1 MSYNLINPI
10 DGARRTQAGSVYQY
24 NATKTRW
31 EKVPTGVSSVLNA
44 TISINYHGYP
54 DAYKY
59 AGNVIVTVTWN
70 QPVSSFTTSNLPIKG
85 TTGYSFT
92 LLSSSNSST
101 FQFSLSNFTATTS
114 TNGIQFYI
122 PAGSVSAL
130 SDSTVVNNFPIFSPG
145 FVFNVSKPLALL
157 SMVYKTNIPVYSIIS
172 TTTGIA
178 YYFSTVW
185 PGPTTTNAI
194 RVKTDFKNPPTGT
207 VNVPTGATTSTFS
220 YIDINAVTIVGSG
233 SITIPSGDYTTFNGT
248 SAASRGTN
256 PRYIDFYYGSDPGAN
271 QIVSITVPAGRYT
284 DGSNS
289 IGIYNTDS
297 APMYFGLLTYAARVL
312 SSVVTKNVGDRTFT
326 IAVNFDHFTPL
337 LASLP
342 STATVTLSTGSSLS
356 NVQISTT
363 AQTGNQLIMQYTP
376 VFTTTDFTENITI
389 PVGWA
394 TFSGT
399 STNII
404 RDPPYAATPFTTRS
418 TVNAFTASF
427 GVIVSSPTITSTPAN
442 GATGVTAS
450 SVQLNFNKIVNSVGG
465 KYYQVTSGGSTVQ
478 GNTLIPSAVNTN
490 TTVIPLPAA
499 SLTTNTSYSVTIDAG
514 AYQDIYYNLS
524 VATTVT
530 FVTTSTAPVGQQII
544 LSSSTWT
551 VPAFVNR
558 ISVLAVSQG
567 AGGVCYSYNGQ
578 RGGTLAWRNCVVVNP
593 GDVLSAVI
601 GTNVRLGTAT
611 TSGYYLNVST
621 GVVPAN
627 VCGYGLGGSG
637 GGGVDFNCGGGG
649 GGAGGY
655 GGAGG
660 DGGGATGGSAASSY
674 GGGAGGR
681 GNYGMVNSFE
691 YNAGDGGGGV
701 GIYGLGSTGIGV
713 AGPGAGG
720 SGGATGGGK
729 SYSCPGAGG
738 AYGGGGGGPG
748 YCSCRGAR
756 KTGLGGPGVIRI
768 VYGKVNGAA
777 RQFPST
783 NIASATT

>member
-1 MSYNLINPI
+1 
-10 DGARRTQAGSVYQY
+10 VYQY

-31 EKVPTGVSSVLNA
+31 EKVSTVVSSILNA

-54 DAYKY
+54 DTYKY

-70 QPVSSFTTSNLPIKG
+70 QPVSSFTFSNLLVKSS
-85 TTGYSFT
+85 TGYSFT
-92 LLSSSNSST
+92 VLSSSNSST
-101 FQFSLSNFTATTS
+101 FQFSLSNFTPTTS
-114 TNGIQFYI
+114 NNAVQFYI

-145 FVFNVSKPLALL
+145 FVINASRPLALL
-157 SMVYKTNIPVYSIIS
+157 SMVYKAYSPVYSIIS

-178 YYFSTVW
+178 YYFATLW
-185 PGPTTTNAI
+185 PDTTAHAI
-194 RVKTDFKNPPTGT
+194 RIKADFKNPPTGS
-207 VNVPTGATTSTFS
+207 VNAPTGSSTSTFS
-220 YIDINAVTIVGSG
+220 YLDINAVTIVGSG
-233 SITIPSGDYTTFNGT
+233 SITIPSGDYSTFNGT
-248 SAASRGTN
+248 VAASRTIN

-284 DGSNS
+284 DGSS
-289 IGIYNTDS
+289 SVGIYNTDS
-297 APMYFGLLTYAARVL
+297 APMYFGLLTYAANIL
-312 SSVVTKNVGDRTFT
+312 SAVATKNVGDRTFT

-342 STATVTLSTGSSLS
+342 STTTVTLSTGSSLS
-356 NVQISTT
+356 SLQVSPTV
-363 AQTGNQLIMQYTP
+363 QTGNQLIMQYTP

-399 STNII
+399 SANIVK
-404 RDPPYAATPFTTRS
+404 DPSGAANPFSTRS

-427 GVIVSSPTITSTPAN
+427 GVIISSPTITSIPAN
-442 GATGVTAS
+442 GATGVAPSTL
-450 SVQLNFNKIVNSVGG
+450 QLNFNRNVNSVGG

-478 GNTLIPSAVNTN
+478 GNTAIPSAVNTN
-490 TTVIPLPAA
+490 TAFITLPT
-499 SLTTNTSYSVTIDAG
+499 SSFTTNTSYSVTIDAG
-514 AYQDIYYNLS
+514 AYQDLYYNPS

-530 FVTTSTAPVGQQII
+530 FVTTATAPVGQQII

-567 AGGVCYSYNGQ
+567 AGYQCCQYLNSGG

-593 GDVLSAVI
+593 GDVLNVAI
-601 GTNVRLGTAT
+601 GTNVKLGTAT
-611 TSGYYLNVST
+611 TSGYYLNIAT
-621 GVVPAN
+621 GSIPTN
-627 VCGYGLGGSG
+627 VCGYGI
-637 GGGVDFNCGGGG
+637 GGVGGLGDGQTSGGG

-660 DGGGATGGSAASSY
+660 AGGNSATAGCSAAATY
-674 GGGAGGR
+674 GGGGG
-681 GNYGMVNSFE
+681 GGGGSSGSSGCCYVSGS
-691 YNAGDGGGGV
+691 GGGGV
-701 GIYGLGSTGIGV
+701 GIYGLGSTG
-713 AGPGAGG
+713 
-720 SGGATGGGK
+720 
-729 SYSCPGAGG
+729 AGG
-738 AYGGGGGGPG
+738 AISTLGRGGSTGTNGTSGGLGSSGGNGGTYGGGGGGRAQTCNIT
-748 YCSCRGAR
+748 YRGS
-756 KTGLGGPGVIRI
+756 GGPGVIRI

-783 NIASATT
+783 NVASTAS

>member
-31 EKVPTGVSSVLNA
+31 EKVSTVVSSVLNA

-54 DAYKY
+54 DTYKY

-70 QPVSSFTTSNLPIKG
+70 QPVSSFTTSNLLVKG
-85 TTGYSFT
+85 TASYGSFT
-92 LLSSSNSST
+92 LLSSSNSSS
-101 FQFSLSNFTATTS
+101 FQFLLNNPTATTS
-114 TNGIQFYI
+114 NNAVQFYI

-145 FVFNVSKPLALL
+145 FVINASKPLALL
-157 SMVYKTNIPVYSIIS
+157 SMVYKANTPVYSIIS
-172 TTTGIA
+172 TTTGVA
-178 YYFSTVW
+178 YYFSTAW

-207 VNVPTGATTSTFS
+207 VNVPTGATTATFS
-220 YIDINAVTIVGSG
+220 YIDINTVTIVGSG

-248 SAASRGTN
+248 TAAVRATN

-297 APMYFGLLTYAARVL
+297 APMYFGLLTNAARVL
-312 SSVVTKNVGDRTFT
+312 SAVATKNVGDRTFT

-356 NVQISTT
+356 SLQVSPTV
-363 AQTGNQLIMQYTP
+363 QTGNQLIMQYTP

-399 STNII
+399 SANIVK
-404 RDPPYAATPFTTRS
+404 DPSGAATPFTTRS

-427 GVIVSSPTITSTPAN
+427 GVIISSPTITSIPAN
-442 GATGVTAS
+442 GATGVAPTTL
-450 SVQLNFNKIVNSVGG
+450 QLNFNRNVNSVGG
-465 KYYQVTSGGSTVQ
+465 KYYRVTSGVSTVQ
-478 GNTLIPSAVNTN
+478 GNTVIPSAVNTN
-490 TTVIPLPAA
+490 TTFITLP
-499 SLTTNTSYSVTIDAG
+499 SSITTNTSYSVTIDAG
-514 AYQDIYYNLS
+514 AYQDLYYNPS

-544 LSSSTWT
+544 LSNSTWT
-551 VPAFVNR
+551 VPAFINR

-567 AGGVCYSYNGQ
+567 AGGGSSTHYGQ

-593 GDVLSAVI
+593 GDVLTAVV
-601 GTNVRLGTAT
+601 GTTVQLGTALT
-611 TSGYYLNVST
+611 ATYYLNVIT
-621 GVVPAN
+621 GLVPSN

-637 GGGVDFNCGGGG
+637 GGAGGYCGGGG

-660 DGGGATGGSAASSY
+660 DGGGYTGGSAASSY

-681 GNYGMVNSFE
+681 GWYGAISSCE
-691 YNAGDGGGGV
+691 YYAGAGGGGV
-701 GIYGLGSTGIGV
+701 GIYGPGSTGVG
-713 AGPGAGG
+713 ANGPGAGG
-720 SGGATGGGK
+720 SGGSNGG
-729 SYSCPGAGG
+729 SIAGSSAG
-738 AYGGGGGGPG
+738 VGGTYGGGGGGSG
-748 YCSCRGAR
+748 WISCATCPN
-756 KTGLGGPGVIRI
+756 TGQGGPGVIRI

-783 NIASATT
+783 NVASTAS

>member
-1 MSYNLINPI
+1 
-10 DGARRTQAGSVYQY
+10 VYQY

-31 EKVPTGVSSVLNA
+31 EKVLTGVSSVLNA

-59 AGNVIVTVTWN
+59 AGNVIVTATWN
-70 QPVSSFTTSNLPIKG
+70 QPVSSFTTSNLSIKG
-85 TTGYSFT
+85 TTGYNFT

-101 FQFSLSNFTATTS
+101 FQFSLSYLTATTS
-114 TNGIQFYI
+114 TNGIQIYI

-172 TTTGIA
+172 TTTGIT

-207 VNVPTGATTSTFS
+207 VSVPTGATTSTFS

-248 SAASRGTN
+248 TAAARATN

-284 DGSNS
+284 DGSTS

-312 SSVVTKNVGDRTFT
+312 SSVATKNVGDRTFT
-326 IAVNFDHFTPL
+326 IAVNFDYFTPL

-356 NVQISTT
+356 NVQISPT
-363 AQTGNQLIMQYTP
+363 AQTGNQLIMQYIP
-376 VFTTTDFTENITI
+376 KNTTTDYTETLTF

-404 RDPPYAATPFTTRS
+404 KDPANAATPFTTRS

-427 GVIVSSPTITSTPAN
+427 DVIVSSPTITSTPAN
-442 GATGVTAS
+442 GATGVTAT
-450 SVQLNFNKIVNSVGG
+450 SVQLNFNRIVNSVGS

-490 TTVIPLPAA
+490 TTVISLPAA
-499 SLTTNTSYSVTIDAG
+499 SLTANTSYSVTIDAG

-530 FVTTSTAPVGQQII
+530 FVTTSTAPVGQRII
-544 LSSSTWT
+544 LSNSTWT
-551 VPAFVNR
+551 VPLFINR

-567 AGGVCYSYNGQ
+567 AGGGSVDHNGQ
-578 RGGTLAWRNCVVVNP
+578 GGGTLAWRNCVVVNP

-611 TSGYYLNVST
+611 ASGYYLNVST
-621 GVVPAN
+621 GVIPSN
-627 VCGYGLGGSG
+627 VCGYGLGGCG
-637 GGGVDFNCGGGG
+637 GSSSNLRCGGGG

-660 DGGGATGGSAASSY
+660 GGGTTGNSAASSY

-681 GNYGMVNSFE
+681 GNYGNINSCD
-691 YNAGDGGGGV
+691 YYGGDGGGGV

-720 SGGATGGGK
+720 SGGAAGDGK
-729 SYSCPGAGG
+729 YYSCAGAGG
-738 AYGGGGGGPG
+738 AYGGGGGGAG
-748 YCSCRGAR
+748 YVQCGMCRVS
-756 KTGLGGPGVIRI
+756 GLGGPGVIRI

-783 NIASATT
+783 NVASATT